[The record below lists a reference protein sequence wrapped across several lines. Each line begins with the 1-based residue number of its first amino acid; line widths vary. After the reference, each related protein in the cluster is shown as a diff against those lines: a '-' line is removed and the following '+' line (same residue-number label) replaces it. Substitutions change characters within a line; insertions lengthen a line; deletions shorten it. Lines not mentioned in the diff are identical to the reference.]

1 MLLLLCLFVLKFTTG
16 HMVMVSILYAFEGCL
31 VLYFIL
37 PFRRMR
43 LHNQYDMGHFLWTIL
58 PISLGIIRSLVSIHS
73 CFKNLLLLLP
83 LSVLNFT
90 TGRMVVVSVYAFE
103 GSLLF
108 YFNKWENVGYFEGC
122 LVLFYFIFQ
131 KIASAQRG

>member
-1 MLLLLCLFVLKFTTG
+1 MLLLLCLSVLKFTTG

-90 TGRMVVVSVYAFE
+90 TGRMVVVSLYAFE
-103 GSLLF
+103 GCLLF
-108 YFNKWENVGYFEGC
+108 ILINGKMLVI
-122 LVLFYFIFQ
+122 LKVVLFFFIIFQ
-131 KIASAQRG
+131 EIASAQRG